1 MCRSE
6 VDSCETFFSLT
17 VSRESV
23 SFVAA
28 QLSRPPRAHHIHVTH
43 IRSERRERRFG
54 KFIFPKAM
62 ASLRVKKARSELD
75 RYLGVQLDTPTL
87 ILLKM

>member
-28 QLSRPPRAHHIHVTH
+28 PRAHHIHVSH
-43 IRSERRERRFG
+43 IRSERQERRFG

-62 ASLRVKKARSELD
+62 ASLRVKKLEE
-75 RYLGVQLDTPTL
+75 
-87 ILLKM
+87 